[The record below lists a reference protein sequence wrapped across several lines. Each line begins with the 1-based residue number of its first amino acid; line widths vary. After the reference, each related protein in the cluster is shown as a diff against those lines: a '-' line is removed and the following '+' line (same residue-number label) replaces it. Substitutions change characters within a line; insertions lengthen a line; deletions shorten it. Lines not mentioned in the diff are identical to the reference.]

1 MNHRQAAHGTA
12 SLIWEAIGSL
22 GEGECHEGPL
32 IPLNGGRS
40 FTDAIQIYY
49 GKTIIGETRARGTNW
64 RLLRYFRAMRMGDMN
79 PGRICGNGE
88 VSLGNRY
95 SKMESLRFVIRL

>member
-1 MNHRQAAHGTA
+1 MNHRQAAHGIA

-22 GEGECHEGPL
+22 GEGECHEGSL
-32 IPLNGGRS
+32 IPLHGGSS
-40 FTDAIQIYY
+40 FTEAIQIYY
-49 GKTIIGETRARGTNW
+49 GKTITGEARARGTNW
-64 RLLRYFRAMRMGDMN
+64 SLLRYFRAMGMRDMN

-95 SKMESLRFVIRL
+95 SKMESM